1 MRLRG
6 QTAVCADRRTA
17 GRVTLL
23 DVGHAALLAVGGIL
37 TALALVILWGELRL
51 LRHDV
56 LPALV
61 PEDQDSDEAAPPAA
75 QI

>member
-1 MRLRG
+1 MPDLPHL
-6 QTAVCADRRTA
+6 V
-17 GRVTLL
+17 LL
-23 DVGHAALLAVGGIL
+23 VVGGIL

-56 LPALV
+56 MPALV
-61 PEDQDSDEAAPPAA
+61 PEDGDEGAPPTA

>member
-1 MRLRG
+1 MPKPV
-6 QTAVCADRRTA
+6 TAAPTRPHRRA
-17 GRVTLL
+17 SAYRRRVPDLPHLVLL
-23 DVGHAALLAVGGIL
+23 VVGGIL

-56 LPALV
+56 MPALV
-61 PEDQDSDEAAPPAA
+61 PEDGDEGAPPTA